1 MKKIVAILLSA
12 VGAASALWAA
22 KTWTRRQLDQNVA
35 RFNVVAD
42 NLILSLQQYREFV
55 GSYPTGNNAS
65 ITKDLLGRGEK
76 KVVILSARNHS
87 EVNEKGEIV
96 DPWGTPLQF
105 YFSDTEVLIRSAGPN
120 RIWEDTAVPFGDDL
134 YRTASKAK

>member
-1 MKKIVAILLSA
+1 MKKIVAILLIA
-12 VGAASALWAA
+12 AGAASALWAA

>member
-1 MKKIVAILLSA
+1 MKKVLAILLVA

-22 KTWTRRQLDQNVA
+22 KTWTQRQLDRNVA
-35 RFNVVAD
+35 RFNAVAD
-42 NLILSLQQYREFV
+42 NLIVSLQQYREFF
-55 GSYPTGNNAS
+55 GSYPTGNNAA
-65 ITKDLLGRGEK
+65 ITKDLLGRGDK
-76 KVVILSARNHS
+76 KVVILTARNHS
-87 EVNEKGEIV
+87 EVNDKGEIV

-134 YRTASKAK
+134 YRTAPKEK

>member
-1 MKKIVAILLSA
+1 MKKTLVILSVLA
-12 VGAASALWAA
+12 GAAGVLWAA
-22 KTWTRRQLDQNVA
+22 RSLTQRQLDQNVA
-35 RFNVVAD
+35 RFNAVAD
-42 NLILSLQQYREFV
+42 NLILSLQQYREFT

-76 KVVILSARNHS
+76 KVVILTARKHS
-87 EVNEKGEIV
+87 ELNEKGEIV

-120 RIWEDTAVPFGDDL
+120 RLWEDTAVPFGDDL

>member
-1 MKKIVAILLSA
+1 MKKIVAILLIA

>member
-1 MKKIVAILLSA
+1 MKKIMAILLVVA
-12 VGAASALWAA
+12 GAASALWAA
-22 KTWTRRQLDQNVA
+22 RTWTQRQLDQNVA

-96 DPWGTPLQF
+96 DPWGTPIQF

-134 YRTASKAK
+134 YRTASKTK

>member
-1 MKKIVAILLSA
+1 MKKLIAILLIA
-12 VGAASALWAA
+12 AGAAAALWA
-22 KTWTRRQLDQNVA
+22 TRAWSQRQLDQNVA
-35 RFNVVAD
+35 RFNSAAD
-42 NLILSLQQYREFV
+42 NLILSLQQYREFT

-87 EVNEKGEIV
+87 EVNDKGEIV

-134 YRTASKAK
+134 YRTAPKVK

>member
-1 MKKIVAILLSA
+1 MKKIVAILLIA

-55 GSYPTGNNAS
+55 GSYPTGNNAQ

-87 EVNEKGEIV
+87 EINEKGEIV

-134 YRTASKAK
+134 YRTASKTK

>member
-1 MKKIVAILLSA
+1 MKKILAILLIVA
-12 VGAASALWAA
+12 GAAGALWTARA
-22 KTWTRRQLDQNVA
+22 WTQRQLDQNVA
-35 RFNVVAD
+35 RFNVAAD

-55 GSYPTGNNAS
+55 GAYPTGNNAS

-76 KVVILSARNHS
+76 KVVILTARNHC

-134 YRTASKAK
+134 YRSVPKAK

>member
-1 MKKIVAILLSA
+1 MKRTLAIVII
-12 VGAASALWAA
+12 ALGVAGVLWVA
-22 KTWTRRQLDQNVA
+22 KAWTPRRVDPKVLK
-35 RFNVVAD
+35 FNTDAD
-42 NLILSLQQYREFV
+42 NLILGLQQYREFV

-76 KVVILSARNHS
+76 KVVILSARNHC

-134 YRTASKAK
+134 YRSVPKAK

>member
-1 MKKIVAILLSA
+1 MKKVLAILLVA

-22 KTWTRRQLDQNVA
+22 KTWTQRQLDRNVA
-35 RFNVVAD
+35 RFNAVAD
-42 NLILSLQQYREFV
+42 NLIVSLQQYREFF
-55 GSYPTGNNAS
+55 GSYPTGNNAA

-76 KVVILSARNHS
+76 KVVILTARNHS
-87 EVNEKGEIV
+87 EVNDKGEIV

-134 YRTASKAK
+134 YRTAPKEK

>member
-1 MKKIVAILLSA
+1 MKKIVAILLIA

-55 GSYPTGNNAS
+55 GCYPTGNNAS

-96 DPWGTPLQF
+96 DPWGTPIQF

>member
-1 MKKIVAILLSA
+1 MKKALAILVVVAGLA
-12 VGAASALWAA
+12 GALWAS
-22 KTWTRRQLDQNVA
+22 KTWSQRQLDLNVA
-35 RFNVVAD
+35 RFNSVAD
-42 NLILSLQQYREFV
+42 NLILSLQQYREFT
-55 GSYPTGNNAS
+55 GNYPTGNNAC

-76 KVVILSARNHS
+76 KVVILTARNHS
-87 EVNEKGEIV
+87 ELNEKGEIV

-120 RIWEDTAVPFGDDL
+120 RVWEDTAVPFGDDL

>member
-1 MKKIVAILLSA
+1 MKKIVAILLIA

-22 KTWTRRQLDQNVA
+22 KPWTRRQLDQNVA